1 MYILYITFTNKVD
14 SVENAV
20 REAAMKLLVSLII
33 VDDDSLS
40 DTAATKIMATL
51 LDSARTRGYRNRW
64 KSVVSHISVNEYDQK
79 GSFEYDNYGLVL
91 INFIINSLQTVEE
104 RTDERRLLNS
114 LKFSDSLTKL
124 TKSVEETLLK
134 LSNDDQPSSPQPT
147 EEITR
152 TTTPINSETGLISY
166 IFITKKHYFKSYHD
180 HIIISP

>member
-1 MYILYITFTNKVD
+1 M
-14 SVENAV
+14 ENAV

-33 VDDDSLS
+33 VDDDSLA

-64 KSVVSHISVNEYDQK
+64 KSVVSHLSINEFDQK
-79 GSFEYDNYGLVL
+79 GSFEYDNYALVL

-114 LKFSDSLTKL
+114 LKFGDSLTKL
-124 TKSVEETLLK
+124 SKSVEETILK
-134 LSNDDQPSSPQPT
+134 LQSDDQPSSPAT

-152 TTTPINSETGLISY
+152 TTTPINSETGLISKNN
-166 IFITKKHYFKSYHD
+166 IHTKTR
-180 HIIISP
+180 